1 MFHMMHTI
9 HKLTRGHRYTHAR
22 SRPLI
27 KIKIRP
33 YKALMEKISHIK
45 APFRTKIKSQV
56 NRVYCVNRV
65 NSVNYIT
72 I

>member
-1 MFHMMHTI
+1 MMHTI

-22 SRPLI
+22 SRLQM
-27 KIKIRP
+27 KMKIRP
-33 YKALMEKISHIK
+33 YKAPIEKISHIK
-45 APFRTKIKSQV
+45 APFRIKIKSQV

>member
-22 SRPLI
+22 SRPHT

-33 YKALMEKISHIK
+33 YKALLEKRSRIK

-56 NRVYCVNRV
+56 NCVYCENRV